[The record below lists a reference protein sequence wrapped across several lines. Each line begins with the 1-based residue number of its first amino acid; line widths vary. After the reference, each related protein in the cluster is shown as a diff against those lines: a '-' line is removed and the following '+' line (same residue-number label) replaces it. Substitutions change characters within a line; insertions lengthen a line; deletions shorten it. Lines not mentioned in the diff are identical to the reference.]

1 MVYVSMTGFRPRGI
15 VQLPRF
21 WWRTAQSLAQARRAA
36 GVVAVEAKVVGGTY
50 RTLTAWSDLVSMR
63 SFVASG
69 AHLKAMKNIRSLGT
83 GKIFGYAP
91 DQLPEWD
98 TVYELWKLH
107 GREV

>member
-1 MVYVSMTGFRPRGI
+1 
-15 VQLPRF
+15 
-21 WWRTAQSLAQARRAA
+21 
-36 GVVAVEAKVVGGTY
+36 
-50 RTLTAWSDLVSMR
+50 MR

>member
-50 RTLTAWSDLVSMR
+50 HTLTAWSDLVSMR

-69 AHLKAMKNIRSLGT
+69 APQGDEEHPQPRDWQDFRLCSRSASGV
-83 GKIFGYAP
+83 GHC
-91 DQLPEWD
+91 
-98 TVYELWKLH
+98 V
-107 GREV
+107 